1 MSPVNGIEIGRK
13 LLRAD
18 PDVYLVY
25 LAAHPEYEFESYKL
39 EVDQY
44 ILKEEFWH
52 LWECASES
60 GKKICCT
67 ARRSVQHISYL
78 LNYSR
83 HSSSAMASICPLLS
97 AFRADLMVTSVS
109 SQVMFLLF
117 SNFPF
122 MILLARGAQ
131 EPFSIRP
138 MVRFW

>member
-1 MSPVNGIEIGRK
+1 MVRTMIEMSPVNGIEIGRK

-52 LWECASES
+52 LWECVSES

-67 ARRSVQHISYL
+67 ARRYNLFMSEEYVDSKIYDEGL
-78 LNYSR
+78 R
-83 HSSSAMASICPLLS
+83 EK
-97 AFRADLMVTSVS
+97 DL
-109 SQVMFLLF
+109 
-117 SNFPF
+117 
-122 MILLARGAQ
+122 
-131 EPFSIRP
+131 
-138 MVRFW
+138 

>member
-52 LWECASES
+52 LWECVSEF
-60 GKKICCT
+60 GKKIC
-67 ARRSVQHISYL
+67 
-78 LNYSR
+78 
-83 HSSSAMASICPLLS
+83 
-97 AFRADLMVTSVS
+97 
-109 SQVMFLLF
+109 
-117 SNFPF
+117 
-122 MILLARGAQ
+122 
-131 EPFSIRP
+131 
-138 MVRFW
+138 

>member
-52 LWECASES
+52 LWECVSES
-60 GKKICCT
+60 GKNMLHGAKVSAAYFLSSQLSPAQFVCHGFDLS
-67 ARRSVQHISYL
+67 AAFSVQSGFDGDFCL
-78 LNYSR
+78 QPGDVL
-83 HSSSAMASICPLLS
+83 
-97 AFRADLMVTSVS
+97 
-109 SQVMFLLF
+109 
-117 SNFPF
+117 
-122 MILLARGAQ
+122 
-131 EPFSIRP
+131 
-138 MVRFW
+138 